1 MAEDL
6 LDKVFS
12 FISGGGEPDADKKNL
27 LRQVLKEIGQN
38 KYAKFYRPKSEEYEP
53 ALAQVFYDMYKTMYP
68 VQAFVQDPEKIER
81 LRHITVEAFMDKA
94 AKEAAR
100 RLNQNTLEE
109 RAKTTA
115 PQDFISQ
122 LKKDIAV
129 LSDTFDANRIQAANR
144 CYNLILAF
152 IQFAQFDFF
161 MLLRK
166 FDLSLR
172 PGNFEVP
179 PKFAAA
185 KADSLVQDLENFQ
198 ILSHALE
205 PAADWKNVFII
216 LNACRM
222 PPIPPEQWS
231 ILLQN
236 LREIKSSGIIDLTIQ
251 YSTKNPIWMIK
262 PKIPNER
269 VVDSWLELKRNEV
282 QGYINEIVTAQ
293 RNAQIEVLANNVFG
307 TADITRLQY
316 YTEKNNEMYRKKG
329 LESFDYARGLNYLTA
344 FILDFMEKE
353 LQELCDILLIRGQ
366 WTNNPAS
373 REMSDAFHEVL
384 ALTEGILA
392 LDETLSDKGDNGAR
406 LKASLLRADR
416 DRSQVRY
423 INSIIGNINEEAQ
436 ELIASAAQS
445 LLVVGKHIK
454 DLTDDFQKSPHE
466 LIINWKELG
475 AASRLPLGQ
484 RLAEAYKK
492 INYFIQLMQLFS
504 S

>member
-12 FISGGGEPDADKKNL
+12 FISGDGGPDSDKKNL

-38 KYAKFYRPKSEEYEP
+38 KYAKFYKPKSEEYEP
-53 ALAQVFYDMYKTMYP
+53 ALAQFFYEIYKTMYP
-68 VQAFVQDPEKIER
+68 IQAFVQDEEKTGR
-81 LRHITVEAFMDKA
+81 LRHITVEAFMDKT

-100 RLNQNTLEE
+100 RLTQNALEE

-115 PQDFISQ
+115 PKDFIAQ
-122 LKKDIAV
+122 LKEDMAV
-129 LSDTFDANRIQAANR
+129 LSDTFDTNRIYAANR
-144 CYNLILAF
+144 CYNFILAF
-152 IQFAQFDFF
+152 IQFAQFDFYL
-161 MLLRK
+161 LLRK
-166 FDLSLR
+166 FDLSLK

-179 PKFAAA
+179 PKFTAVR
-185 KADSLVQDLENFQ
+185 ADSLIPDLENF
-198 ILSHALE
+198 LMVTHALE

-236 LREIKSSGIIDLTIQ
+236 LKDIKSSGILDLTIQ

-262 PKIPNER
+262 PKNPGER
-269 VVDSWLELKRNEV
+269 LVDSWLEIKRNEV
-282 QGYINEIVTAQ
+282 QGYINEIVNTQ
-293 RNAQIEVLANNVFG
+293 RNAQIEVLANNTFG

-316 YTEKNNEMYRKKG
+316 YTAKNNEIYRKKN
-329 LESFDYARGLNYLTA
+329 LDSFDYALGLNYLAA
-344 FILDFMEKE
+344 FIADYMDKE
-353 LQELCDILLIRGQ
+353 VQELCEILLIRGQ

-384 ALTEGILA
+384 GLNEQILA

-406 LKASLLRADR
+406 LKGALLRVDR
-416 DRSQVRY
+416 DKSQVRY

-445 LLVVGKHIK
+445 LLVVGKHVR
-454 DLTDDFQKSPHE
+454 DLSEDFQKSPHE

-475 AASRLPLGQ
+475 AASRIPLGQ